1 MFGRR
6 VARHPETNH
15 GLDHPFPKI
24 LRPNHARRPNPAQ
37 SGIKHSPSGQ
47 YSFRFNPVGYRY
59 KQSSKSTKRAPKSF
73 ERTEKRLTFREAT
86 RLALDLYHE
95 TFRDLARYDREEKPL
110 DTIPY

>member
-1 MFGRR
+1 MALSSHCFLIVYMYSK
-6 VARHPETNH
+6 VAPVT
-15 GLDHPFPKI
+15 I
-24 LRPNHARRPNPAQ
+24 ASNPLSA
-37 SGIKHSPSGQ
+37 IIIDMA
-47 YSFRFNPVGYRY
+47 
-59 KQSSKSTKRAPKSF
+59 KQTSKSTKRSPKSY

>member
-1 MFGRR
+1 M
-6 VARHPETNH
+6 
-15 GLDHPFPKI
+15 I
-24 LRPNHARRPNPAQ
+24 LVSFEINEIKLTRIHANLSTIASNPLSAIII
-37 SGIKHSPSGQ
+37 GMAKA
-47 YSFRFNPVGYRY
+47 
-59 KQSSKSTKRAPKSF
+59 SSKSSKRAPKSS

>member
-1 MFGRR
+1 M
-6 VARHPETNH
+6 A
-15 GLDHPFPKI
+15 
-24 LRPNHARRPNPAQ
+24 
-37 SGIKHSPSGQ
+37 
-47 YSFRFNPVGYRY
+47 
-59 KQSSKSTKRAPKSF
+59 KQSSKSTKRAPKSS

>member
-1 MFGRR
+1 MIWLIVEVKLNRMN
-6 VARHPETNH
+6 VNLSTIAS
-15 GLDHPFPKI
+15 
-24 LRPNHARRPNPAQ
+24 NPLSA
-37 SGIKHSPSGQ
+37 IIIDMA
-47 YSFRFNPVGYRY
+47 
-59 KQSSKSTKRAPKSF
+59 KQSSKSNKRAPKSS